1 MTLAGLQGD
10 EGGKNDNVWGS
21 KHMFS
26 PIIFTVKYFQLLM
39 PLEIY
44 LVASY
49 VLFRF
54 SLSYNVKQIVLEHVI
69 LFS

>member
-54 SLSYNVKQIVLEHVI
+54 SLS
-69 LFS
+69 